1 MSDLVTQRL
10 VVTNLA
16 SSSGAVR
23 LQVLGGNPIAGQWLV
38 TWLELTAAQ
47 NAALSTALAA
57 ASGTVT
63 NFDIP
68 GAAATL
74 PGISNSV

>member
-1 MSDLVTQRL
+1 MADLVTQRL

-16 SSSGAVR
+16 SGSGAVR
-23 LQVLGGNPIAGQWLV
+23 LEVRGGNPIAGQFLV

-63 NFDIP
+63 NFDIA
-68 GAAATL
+68 GAPASQ
-74 PGISNSV
+74 PGIFNTV